1 MSLVAHQQHKG
12 DHMEQGTTVSADNKQ
27 SGNGIV
33 GRIRDTAAAQL
44 NSQKEKAT
52 QGLGTVASA
61 VRESTQNLRSQ
72 QHDVAARYVE
82 QAADQIERFSSR
94 LREKDVMELLSD
106 AQQLARRRPALFVG
120 AAFALG
126 LIGARFL
133 KSSAPYSDQGVQG
146 VSYRDRSAESMG
158 SAGYT
163 PPMNTPQATSTSA
176 ATERS

>member
-1 MSLVAHQQHKG
+1 
-12 DHMEQGTTVSADNKQ
+12 MEHGTNMTSPERQG
-27 SGNGIV
+27 GNGIV

-82 QAADQIERFSSR
+82 QAADQIERFSAR

-133 KSSAPYSDQGVQG
+133 KSSASDNDDSVM
-146 VSYRDRSAESMG
+146 YRDRTTQSFQPPV
-158 SAGYT
+158 YT
-163 PPMNTPQATSTSA
+163 PTINTPPASSTGA
-176 ATERS
+176 ATERY